1 MELEEI
7 DKTILDE
14 YYYGIPVEPRPFR
27 HLADRLGITEEDLL
41 RRIREMLDTGILK
54 KFGASLG
61 HRKVGYSAN
70 CMVVW
75 KVPQEKVELAGK
87 VMASYREI
95 SHAYE
100 RMTVPGK
107 WEYNMF
113 CMIHAANR
121 EKVETIVREIEEK
134 IGIHD
139 YKLLYSTH
147 ELKKTTA
154 VME

>member
-1 MELEEI
+1 MEL
-7 DKTILDE
+7 DDLDRRILDE
-14 YYYGIPVEPRPFR
+14 YYYGIPVEPHPFR
-27 HLADRLGITEEDLL
+27 GLAKRLETSEGKVL
-41 RRIREMLDTGILK
+41 RRIERMLDKRILK

-75 KVPQEKVELAGK
+75 KIPEDKVELAGK

-100 RMTVPGK
+100 RRTIPGK
-107 WEYNMF
+107 WEHNMF
-113 CMIHAANR
+113 CMIHAPDR
-121 EKVETIVREIEEK
+121 EKVERIVKEIEERT
-134 IGIHD
+134 GIHD
-139 YKLLYSTH
+139 YKLLYSTR